1 MLSKK
6 GKNTLA
12 ARAGEAILQQLPVE
26 EKTLR
31 RVTWLME
38 PKHLKLLGVTA
49 AAGTAAFSVIGGMSR
64 MSAYRMAMARELKK
78 QLEPVNRKLNE
89 LEKQNEE
96 LKQQNEQLRKQLQN
110 ISK

>member
-1 MLSKK
+1 MMSKHAENK
-6 GKNTLA
+6 LA

-38 PKHLKLLGVTA
+38 PKHLKFLGIA
-49 AAGTAAFSVIGGMSR
+49 AVSGTAAFSALSSAGR
-64 MSAYRMAMARELKK
+64 MHAYRAAMARELRK
-78 QLEPVNRKLNE
+78 QLDPVNKKLNE

-96 LKQQNEQLRKQLQN
+96 LKQQNEKLQKQLE
-110 ISK
+110 KC